1 IAALFLVPLA
11 VGLVILG
18 RVLGGKPALT
28 DRELRLFGYNED
40 ITLSL
45 WMWLKFVVLVVLFFA
60 LGFFQGSVLIN
71 LGPFWRVL
79 APLFTGIGAML
90 ILLQWLSGGGRAT
103 ASVVRLCRTLG
114 DSEQERHESHDRKT
128 TTEPHPAHTRRASS
142 ARFPARNRS
151 SLESRRFN
159 S

>member
-1 IAALFLVPLA
+1 MVAALFLVPLA

-28 DRELRLFGYNED
+28 DRELRLFGDNED

-60 LGFFQGSVLIN
+60 VGLFEGSVVIN
-71 LGPFWRVL
+71 LGPFWMVL
-79 APLFTGIGAML
+79 APLVTGIAAML
-90 ILLQWLSGGGRAT
+90 ILLQWLSGGGKAT
-103 ASVVRLCRTLG
+103 VSVVGLCRTLG
-114 DSEQERHESHDRKT
+114 DSEQERHKSHDRKP
-128 TTEPHPAHTRRASS
+128 TTEPHPAHARGASS

-151 SLESRRFN
+151 R
-159 S
+159 